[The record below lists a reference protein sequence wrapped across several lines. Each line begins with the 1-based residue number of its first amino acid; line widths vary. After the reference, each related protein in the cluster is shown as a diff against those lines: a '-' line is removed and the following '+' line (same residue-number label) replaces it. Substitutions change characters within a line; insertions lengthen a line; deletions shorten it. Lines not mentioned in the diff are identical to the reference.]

1 MQYFRNG
8 NAYAI
13 LYSDDPAGEI
23 SLNGVVPNTTTSVT
37 INGYTLQE
45 YSAGNTA
52 FVYKIS
58 TALGT
63 IKDGK
68 NTYNLELTQKDGS
81 VLKETLTIYHTTDKE
96 KMEEYKKSV
105 DEELLTEL
113 NSAEKIAERET
124 AKQEKIAKI
133 QALEDNLYYNADYEP
148 FSLKLTF
155 VSDREA
161 SLTYADFTISAIRQ
175 LGIVVESDPIDT
187 KGLDAMIKSGKKNYD
202 MIIVGVRSPNTI
214 ADLGTA
220 FFSSENGNPN
230 FSNITSK
237 NFVDNFKELKNTAD
251 KGAADELKQKIIDF
265 MNEQNFYLPISQPVH
280 KIYMHMDVK

>member
-1 MQYFRNG
+1 M
-8 NAYAI
+8 
-13 LYSDDPAGEI
+13 
-23 SLNGVVPNTTTSVT
+23 
-37 INGYTLQE
+37 
-45 YSAGNTA
+45 
-52 FVYKIS
+52 
-58 TALGT
+58 
-63 IKDGK
+63 
-68 NTYNLELTQKDGS
+68 
-81 VLKETLTIYHTTDKE
+81 
-96 KMEEYKKSV
+96 
-105 DEELLTEL
+105 
-113 NSAEKIAERET
+113 
-124 AKQEKIAKI
+124 
-133 QALEDNLYYNADYEP
+133 
-148 FSLKLTF
+148 
-155 VSDREA
+155 SDREA
-161 SLTYADFTISAIRQ
+161 SLTYADFTISASRQ

-187 KGLDAMIKSGKKNYD
+187 KGLDAMIKSGEKNYD

>member
-13 LYSDDPAGEI
+13 LYSDDPAGDI

-45 YSAGNTA
+45 YSAGSTT

-68 NTYNLELTQKDGS
+68 NIYNLELT
-81 VLKETLTIYHTTDKE
+81 LKETITIYHTTDKE

-105 DEELLTEL
+105 NEELLAEL
-113 NSAEKIAERET
+113 NSAEKIAEREA

-133 QALEDNLYYNADYEP
+133 QALEDNLYYNSDYEP

-187 KGLDAMIKSGKKNYD
+187 KGLDAMIKSGEKNYD

-220 FFSSENGNPN
+220 FFSSESGNPN

>member
-45 YSAGNTA
+45 YSAGSTA

-96 KMEEYKKSV
+96 KIIKK
-105 DEELLTEL
+105 
-113 NSAEKIAERET
+113 
-124 AKQEKIAKI
+124 
-133 QALEDNLYYNADYEP
+133 
-148 FSLKLTF
+148 
-155 VSDREA
+155 
-161 SLTYADFTISAIRQ
+161 
-175 LGIVVESDPIDT
+175 
-187 KGLDAMIKSGKKNYD
+187 
-202 MIIVGVRSPNTI
+202 
-214 ADLGTA
+214 
-220 FFSSENGNPN
+220 
-230 FSNITSK
+230 
-237 NFVDNFKELKNTAD
+237 
-251 KGAADELKQKIIDF
+251 
-265 MNEQNFYLPISQPVH
+265 
-280 KIYMHMDVK
+280 